1 MDVAEQEEAFT
12 QRAFKPKGRDMN
24 KRLLLAGMAAGLT
37 MATSAIAQ
45 QSSTTQT
52 SEYRW
57 PYQKEFWGYFGA
69 SAGESDFS
77 DCPIGLSCDE
87 RDTAFKIYGGGKI
100 KDIFGFEL
108 GYVDL
113 GKGEFAGG
121 DMRARG
127 VNASLLLNA
136 PIGTASGV
144 HAKLGTT
151 YGWTRIST
159 TAPGVANGKER
170 DFGVSYGL
178 GATIGLSRNWQ
189 LRADWDRYRFEF
201 ADGDR
206 DLDMYT
212 VGVQYRF

>member
-1 MDVAEQEEAFT
+1 MIMIKKMV
-12 QRAFKPKGRDMN
+12 
-24 KRLLLAGMAAGLT
+24 LAGMALGL
-37 MATSAIAQ
+37 AVAFPGHAQ
-45 QSSTTQT
+45 TTTTTKTQSND
-52 SEYRW
+52 YRW

-69 SAGESDFS
+69 TAGRSDFS
-77 DCPIGLSCDE
+77 DCPVGLACDD
-87 RDTAFKIYGGGKI
+87 RDTAFKVYGGGKI

-113 GKGEFAGG
+113 GKGEFTGG

-136 PIGTASGV
+136 PLGTTAGV

-151 YGWTRIST
+151 YGWTRVNSSV
-159 TAPGVANGKER
+159 PGAATGKER
-170 DFGVSYGL
+170 DFGLSYGL
-178 GATIGLSRNWQ
+178 GATLNLARNWQ